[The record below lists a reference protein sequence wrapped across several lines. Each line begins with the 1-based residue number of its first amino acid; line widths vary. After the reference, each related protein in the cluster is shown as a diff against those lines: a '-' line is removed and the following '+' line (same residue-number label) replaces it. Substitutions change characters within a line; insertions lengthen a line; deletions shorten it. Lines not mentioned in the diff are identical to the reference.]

1 MNVMKQI
8 EQFIESLFRD
18 ETKAQAMIR
27 NPEQTL
33 RDAGLQNATHAQI
46 QTVAATAAPSVAMGG
61 GDPVVG
67 LQRAVANHHG
77 IAQET
82 FAPTFQPQR
91 VIQQETHNDFAS
103 HNSIASPTTIVD
115 NSRDLDLNFGDITF
129 GNKTTAVGDGAV
141 AINGNNEGDIL
152 SGDGAVKG
160 NNNDVNN
167 GDIKTGDGSAVTLG
181 DDNEVDGESQ
191 KVQGDLIQDNKGP
204 VIKDVDTSAG
214 GKDTGTDADGTGSSR
229 RRVPRVRMPRA
240 PNPQTLKVGR
250 RPTTPHP
257 VAISSSTPRPRCTA
271 IRPTPTSAGTSTA
284 PLMPT
289 TTMSRTASTR
299 TIRCTTSTTRRA
311 APQRDEQPQRR
322 SGRHRLPGRRHHAGH
337 VTPALDPDARK
348 PI

>member
-141 AINGNNEGDIL
+141 AINGDNEGDIL

-214 GKDTGTDADGTGSSR
+214 GKDTGTDADGTG
-229 RRVPRVRMPRA
+229 VV
-240 PNPQTLKVGR
+240 K
-250 RPTTPHP
+250 
-257 VAISSSTPRPRCTA
+257 TA
-271 IRPTPTSAGTSTA
+271 GAEGADAAGAKPADAQGGTA
-284 PLMPT
+284 T
-289 TTMSRTASTR
+289 DNAASGGDFKLD
-299 TIRCTTSTTRRA
+299 TSTTVHGNQTNA
-311 APQRDEQPQRR
+311 DVGGDLDGTLDTHNTHVEDSFNEDNSMHDVDNTTGSHNEMNSHNDGVDVTGFQGGDIM
-322 SGRHRLPGRRHHAGH
+322 PGM
-337 VTPALDPDARK
+337 
-348 PI
+348 